1 LIARLDL
8 PLNIG
13 KQHAWKDYIRTAFNP
28 NYKHVSRQ
36 TTTRDVEALFYLKQA
51 DVKQLLEQASC
62 VCLIYAIW
70 SDLAKE
76 DYLSVVFHFVT
87 DDWEL
92 EKHIVGMRLID
103 CSHSGVN
110 IAGRILQVI
119 SEYNMIS
126 KVFSITLDNASAM
139 TELTPHLVP
148 YVTGPAIASALLH
161 QRCACHIIN
170 PIVKSGLNVSKKN
183 LRILVEQFS
192 GLILLTSALHL
203 SSPFALHKVYI
214 LISSVWTW
222 M

>member
-13 KQHAWKDYIRTAFNP
+13 KQPAWKDYIRTTFNP
-28 NYKHVSRQ
+28 NYKYVSRQ

-51 DVKQLLEQASC
+51 DVKQLLEQVSC
-62 VCLIYAIW
+62 VCLISDIW

-92 EKHIVGMRLID
+92 EKYIVGMRLID

-110 IAGRILQVI
+110 IAERILQVI

-148 YVTGPAIASALLH
+148 YVTGPAIASVLLH
-161 QRCACHIIN
+161 
-170 PIVKSGLNVSKKN
+170 
-183 LRILVEQFS
+183 
-192 GLILLTSALHL
+192 
-203 SSPFALHKVYI
+203 
-214 LISSVWTW
+214 
-222 M
+222 